1 MVELYGAFE
10 FQSMNQR
17 PLLDASSM
25 TITLP
30 EGAQSSPA
38 VARNREP
45 ILEILARTLP
55 SAGTVLE
62 IASGTGEHAVHFARG
77 LPHLAWQPTD
87 RDPGAMR
94 SISAYRNAAN
104 LPNLNP
110 PIVLDASSPPWPV
123 TGAVDDPLV
132 AIVAINMIHISP
144 WAATEGLMAGAGEAL
159 EPGNVLFLY
168 GPFRENGVHTAP
180 SNEAFDASLKTRN
193 AAWGLRDLGDVTALA
208 KQHGFDLIERIAMPA
223 NNLSI
228 VLRRQA
234 A

>member
-1 MVELYGAFE
+1 
-10 FQSMNQR
+10 MNQR

-38 VARNREP
+38 VARNRDP

-55 SAGTVLE
+55 RTGKVLE
-62 IASGTGEHAVHFARG
+62 IASGTGEHAAHFARN
-77 LPHLAWQPTD
+77 LPHLVWQPTD
-87 RDPGAMR
+87 RDPGALR
-94 SISAYRNAAN
+94 SISAHRAAAN

-110 PIVLDASSPPWPV
+110 PIVLDVSRRPWPKEGTETSIV
-123 TGAVDDPLV
+123 VGPLV
-132 AIVAINMIHISP
+132 AIIAINMIHIAP
-144 WAATEGLMAGAGEAL
+144 WAASEGLLAGAGEAL

-168 GPFRENGVHTAP
+168 GPFRENGIHTAP
-180 SNEAFDASLKTRN
+180 SNEAFDASLKARN
-193 AAWGLRDLGDVTALA
+193 PAWGVRDLGEVTELA
-208 KQHGFDLIERIAMPA
+208 KQHGFDLVERVAMPA